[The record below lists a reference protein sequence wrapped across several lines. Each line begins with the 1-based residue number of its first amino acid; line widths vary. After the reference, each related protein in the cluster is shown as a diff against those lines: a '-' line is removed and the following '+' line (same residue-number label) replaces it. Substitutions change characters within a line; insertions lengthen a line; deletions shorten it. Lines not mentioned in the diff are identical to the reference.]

1 MILGISVY
9 YWVIILTVGLA
20 FLLQGNRKG
29 STFYILLVCAF
40 LFLLLGF
47 RDANSIG
54 GDRLWYIH
62 YFEDLEGMQWE
73 DYSAGKFGSYNWLFN
88 TLIKVVYDYSG
99 ADYQSFV
106 MLLAVIV
113 MASVFRLIRKYSVSP
128 VLSFLC
134 FFGFLYYT
142 LMFSALKQSA
152 AMAIIMWAFDAII
165 ERRPVRFVALVL
177 LASSFHFPALVF
189 LPAYWISKMRFGK
202 NYLLFLVALLLL
214 VFLFREQVVSFMKN
228 SYGKDES
235 ISPDASARFLANKVL
250 VMLLIVFV
258 GLQLRPASVEG
269 DEVYNALLQLMGV
282 SIVLQTFSSYGN
294 IFERLADY
302 YYQFVI
308 LFMPMI
314 FEKQQNVKSRL
325 SPSLQVTVR
334 AFGPLF
340 VGAFAVWRFLNYVSD
355 NANFTPFYFYFN
367 APEVEPELLIKMIF
381 I

>member
-1 MILGISVY
+1 
-9 YWVIILTVGLA
+9 
-20 FLLQGNRKG
+20 
-29 STFYILLVCAF
+29 
-40 LFLLLGF
+40 
-47 RDANSIG
+47 
-54 GDRLWYIH
+54 
-62 YFEDLEGMQWE
+62 
-73 DYSAGKFGSYNWLFN
+73 
-88 TLIKVVYDYSG
+88 
-99 ADYQSFV
+99 
-106 MLLAVIV
+106 
-113 MASVFRLIRKYSVSP
+113 
-128 VLSFLC
+128 
-134 FFGFLYYT
+134 
-142 LMFSALKQSA
+142 
-152 AMAIIMWAFDAII
+152 
-165 ERRPVRFVALVL
+165 
-177 LASSFHFPALVF
+177 
-189 LPAYWISKMRFGK
+189 
-202 NYLLFLVALLLL
+202 
-214 VFLFREQVVSFMKN
+214 MKN